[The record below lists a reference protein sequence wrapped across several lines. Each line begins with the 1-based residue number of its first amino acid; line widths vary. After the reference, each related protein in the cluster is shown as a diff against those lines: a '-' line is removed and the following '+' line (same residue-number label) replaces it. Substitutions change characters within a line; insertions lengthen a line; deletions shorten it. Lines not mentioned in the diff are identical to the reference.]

1 MKTDNNIL
9 NSETQVIY
17 QDNACSPSR
26 LNRLDRFGNLGR
38 TRIIDTSCLKF
49 GDDTTKLDFDLEE
62 FLAEVET
69 VDQKTDTA
77 ITHDDF
83 NASVES
89 ATQTSLEEKCS
100 KYLVSETPNTNTEVL
115 EDDLEEQPNHSKLAR
130 VAFTLDYPPGL
141 VGEVAKFL
149 FYASRMPLKTFS
161 IGAALIAVAHIS
173 KNKFYV
179 GCSRTGL
186 NLYVVLI
193 GDTGAG
199 KECPRRGIKE
209 LLKNSMCIES
219 TDESMASGAAVLKA
233 LSQRTNN
240 NSTLLSDEFGML
252 LQQGTNP
259 KGSQHQKDFFKEILT
274 MYSCSRS
281 FWGGKTYADGKYSI
295 PAINHPFL
303 NIMGTTTPSEFL
315 KGVTRDT
322 IVNGTLN
329 RFLFIE
335 ADSVARVNRSQ
346 RWSVPSDLVEALQNL
361 GSHQGDDVAMTYEV
375 GAEDLLIH
383 RVTILKKNPEYKDLW
398 TRYEENVIKVAG
410 LVSLPSTIITK
421 ESVIWSLAFVQ
432 WSIDSMVANFEAGFS
447 ESYFDAQGK
456 KVLSFVKAAKT
467 YSEKKYDAYL
477 SKGYMPK
484 TKLLSLMKI
493 KSRELDE
500 VLLYLFDTNQL
511 KQEIKDNILLLTM
524 S

>member
-1 MKTDNNIL
+1 
-9 NSETQVIY
+9 
-17 QDNACSPSR
+17 
-26 LNRLDRFGNLGR
+26 
-38 TRIIDTSCLKF
+38 
-49 GDDTTKLDFDLEE
+49 
-62 FLAEVET
+62 
-69 VDQKTDTA
+69 
-77 ITHDDF
+77 
-83 NASVES
+83 
-89 ATQTSLEEKCS
+89 
-100 KYLVSETPNTNTEVL
+100 
-115 EDDLEEQPNHSKLAR
+115 
-130 VAFTLDYPPGL
+130 
-141 VGEVAKFL
+141 
-149 FYASRMPLKTFS
+149 
-161 IGAALIAVAHIS
+161 
-173 KNKFYV
+173 
-179 GCSRTGL
+179 
-186 NLYVVLI
+186 
-193 GDTGAG
+193 
-199 KECPRRGIKE
+199 
-209 LLKNSMCIES
+209 
-219 TDESMASGAAVLKA
+219 
-233 LSQRTNN
+233 
-240 NSTLLSDEFGML
+240 
-252 LQQGTNP
+252 
-259 KGSQHQKDFFKEILT
+259 

-281 FWGGKTYADGKYSI
+281 FWGGKTYADGKNSI

-315 KGVTRDT
+315 KGVTSDT

-329 RFLFIE
+329 RFLFVE
-335 ADSVARVNRSQ
+335 ADSAAKVNRNQ
-346 RWSVPSDLVEALQNL
+346 RWSITSELVDALQIL

-383 RVTILKKNPEYKDLW
+383 RVTILKKNHEYKDLW
-398 TRYEENVIKVAG
+398 SRYEENVIKVAG

-421 ESVIWSLAFVQ
+421 ESVIWALAFVK

-511 KQEIKDNILLLTM
+511 KQEIKDNILLLTI

>member
-1 MKTDNNIL
+1 MKADNNIL

-17 QDNACSPSR
+17 QDNACSLSR
-26 LNRLDRFGNLGR
+26 LNRLDRFGNIGR
-38 TRIIDTSCLKF
+38 SRIIDTTGWIF
-49 GDDTTKLDFDLEE
+49 DDESPKSDLNLDDFLIDLVKE
-62 FLAEVET
+62 
-69 VDQKTDTA
+69 DQKSDTA

-141 VGEVAKFL
+141 VGEVAKYL
-149 FYASRMPLKTFS
+149 FYASRMPIKTFS

-179 GCSRTGL
+179 DCSRTGL
-186 NLYVVLI
+186 NLYVVMI
-193 GDTGAG
+193 GGTGAG
-199 KECPRRGIKE
+199 KECPRRGIKD
-209 LLKNSMCIES
+209 LLKNSMCTES
-219 TDESMASGAAVLKA
+219 VDESMASGAAVLKA
-233 LSQRTNN
+233 LSQRTNC

-252 LQQGTNP
+252 LQQGTSP
-259 KGSQHQKDFFKEILT
+259 TGSQHHKDFFKEILT

-281 FWGGKTYADGKYSI
+281 FWGGKTYADGKNSI

-315 KGVTRDT
+315 KGVTSDT

-329 RFLFIE
+329 RFLFVE
-335 ADSVARVNRSQ
+335 ADSAAKVNRNQ
-346 RWSVPSDLVEALQNL
+346 RWSITSELVDALQIL

-383 RVTILKKNPEYKDLW
+383 RVTILKKSPEYKDLW

-511 KQEIKDNILLLTM
+511 KQEIKDNILLLTI

>member
-1 MKTDNNIL
+1 MNNDNNIL

-26 LNRLDRFGNLGR
+26 LNRLDRFGNIGR
-38 TRIIDTSCLKF
+38 SRIIDTTGWKF
-49 GDDTTKLDFDLEE
+49 DDESPKSDLNLDDFLIDLVKE
-62 FLAEVET
+62 
-69 VDQKTDTA
+69 DQKSDTA
-77 ITHDDF
+77 ISHDDF
-83 NASVES
+83 NASVET

-100 KYLVSETPNTNTEVL
+100 KYLVSETPKTNIEVL
-115 EDDLEEQPNHSKLAR
+115 EDDLEEQPNHIKLAR

-141 VGEVAKFL
+141 VGEVAKYIFS
-149 FYASRMPLKTFS
+149 ASRMPLKTFS
-161 IGAALIAVAHIS
+161 IGAALIAITHIS

-179 GCSRTGL
+179 GSSRTGL

-199 KECPRRGIKE
+199 KESPRVGLKD

-219 TDESMASGAAVLKA
+219 IDESMASGAALLKA
-233 LSQRTNN
+233 LSQRKNN

-252 LQQGTNP
+252 LQQGTSL
-259 KGSQHQKDFFKEILT
+259 KGSQHHKDFFKEILT

-281 FWGGKTYADGKYSI
+281 FWGGKTYADGKNSI
-295 PAINHPFL
+295 PPIPHPFL

-322 IVNGTLN
+322 IINGTLN

-335 ADSVARVNRSQ
+335 ADSVARVNRNQ
-346 RWSVPSDLVEALQNL
+346 RWSVPSDLAEALQNL
-361 GSHQGDDVAMTYEV
+361 GSHQGDDIAMTYEA
-375 GAEDLLIH
+375 GAEDLLFYQ
-383 RVTILKKNPEYKDLW
+383 VTILKKNPEYKDLW

-432 WSIDSMVANFEAGFS
+432 WTIDSMSANFETGFS
-447 ESYFDAQGK
+447 ESYFDSQAK
-456 KVLSFVKAAKT
+456 KVLTFVKAAKT

-493 KSRELDE
+493 KTRELDE

-511 KQEIKDNILLLTM
+511 KQEIKDNILLLTI